1 MKAILSSV
9 IAPVASAVLLAGCAG
24 MHLQQADQA
33 YGRMAYQKA
42 GAMYDKVP
50 ASKMDRSALLRA
62 AEAARLQGDNAK
74 SAQRFASADSV
85 TRLTRPEALHFGQV
99 LMELGQR
106 DKAADHFMRALTEN
120 PEDRTAQ
127 DLYAS
132 CLAYKS
138 FFKDTTRFVVN
149 ELVLPGI
156 RNAFSATPYGK
167 GLVVVGE
174 QDAPLAN
181 ANPWNGLSYLDLYYS
196 EKKTMVTWLNAQPLP
211 GQVNGKWHE
220 GPLAFSEDGRT
231 MYFTRSHYTGHKLGK
246 DDVDVSH
253 LMMFRASLSDAGEW
267 GDIHGFAFNGDDF
280 STGHPALGA
289 DGRTLYFASDR
300 PGGHGGTD
308 IWKSVDNGTGWG
320 EPTNLG
326 PTVNTSGN
334 EMFPTVNGHTL
345 YFASSAHDNMGGL
358 DIFSTSESD
367 GRWTEPENLGYPL
380 NTAHDDFSF
389 VMDATANSGYLS
401 SDRTGNDRI
410 HAFMY
415 RERIFM
421 LDATV
426 GDSLGFLSNVQATV
440 LNVETLEE
448 ETVLTGPDGRFS
460 CRLAP
465 ESLYDVTTQR
475 PGYLAARK
483 RISTKG
489 IAGSDTLAV
498 AFVLRTI
505 ELNKPI
511 AIENIYF
518 DYDRWDIRP
527 DAAVE
532 LDKLVDIIKDNPDL
546 SFELGSH
553 TDSRGGDM
561 YNLVLSDGRA
571 NSTVDYLIR
580 HGADPARIIA
590 KGYGEERLANRCT
603 NGIAC
608 SEEAHQAN
616 RRTEF
621 TITFAK
627 ELAGTP

>member
-1 MKAILSSV
+1 MKAILNFTLV
-9 IAPVASAVLLAGCAG
+9 PVASAALLAGCAG
-24 MHLQQADQA
+24 MRLQQADQA

-42 GAMYDKVP
+42 ITMYDKVP
-50 ASKMDRSALLRA
+50 VSKMDRPALVRA
-62 AEAARLQGDNAK
+62 AEAARMQGSNTKA
-74 SAQRFASADSV
+74 AERFASADSM
-85 TRLTRPEALHFGQV
+85 TRLTDSEALHYGQV

-106 DKAADHFMRALTEN
+106 NKAADQFMRVLSEN

-132 CLAYKS
+132 CLAYRS
-138 FFKDTTRFVVN
+138 FYKDTTRFVVN

-156 RNAFSATPYGK
+156 RNAFSATPYRD

-196 EKKTMVTWLNAQPLP
+196 EKKTMVTWLNAQALP

-220 GPLAFSEDGRT
+220 GPLAFSENGRT

-246 DDVDVSH
+246 DDGDVSH

-267 GDIHGFAFNGDDF
+267 GDIRAFAFNGDDF
-280 STGHPALGA
+280 STGHPALSS
-289 DGRTLYFASDR
+289 DERTLYFASDR

-326 PTVNTSGN
+326 PTVNTAGN
-334 EMFPTVNGHTL
+334 ELFPTVNGHTL
-345 YFASSAHDNMGGL
+345 YFASTAHENMGGL
-358 DIFSTSESD
+358 DIFSTHESD
-367 GRWTEPENLGYPL
+367 GRWSEPENLGYPL
-380 NTAHDDFSF
+380 NTAHDDFGF
-389 VMDATANSGYLS
+389 VMNATNNNGYLS

-410 HAFMY
+410 HAFIY
-415 RERIFM
+415 QERIFI
-421 LDATV
+421 LDGMV
-426 GDSLGFLSNVQATV
+426 SDSIGFLSNVEATV
-440 LNVETLEE
+440 LNVETMEE
-448 ETVLTGPDGRFS
+448 QTVLTGRDGRFS
-460 CRLAP
+460 CKLAP
-465 ESLYDVTTQR
+465 ESLYDITTQH

-489 IAGSDTLAV
+489 IAGSDTLFA
-498 AFVLRTI
+498 ALVLRTI

-511 AIENIYF
+511 AIKNIYF
-518 DYDRWDIRP
+518 DYDRWEIRP
-527 DAAVE
+527 DAAAE

-553 TDSRGGDM
+553 TDSRGGDL

-580 HGADPARIIA
+580 HGADPGRITAR
-590 KGYGEERLANRCT
+590 GYGEERLVNGCT
-603 NGIAC
+603 NGVAC

-627 ELAGTP
+627 ELAGTR